1 MNDDDSLN
9 KHSNSHIHAMCS
21 ISGTA
26 NQHAAAEQRKII
38 NLAKDL
44 FLSCQAYHLL
54 KNASLIN
61 EMNLTGENSCS
72 KQARIQRKKKTQ
84 CLSCSASQ
92 HQVHHCCSRVKSLH
106 MPSTDHKQPVST
118 VNTGGEHNG
127 KMCFCSR
134 FLASVTH
141 RALQSGIEHLPHLT
155 GLKCN
160 RPSQA
165 CDI

>member
-72 KQARIQRKKKTQ
+72 KQARIQRKKKKH
-84 CLSCSASQ
+84 SA
-92 HQVHHCCSRVKSLH
+92 
-106 MPSTDHKQPVST
+106 
-118 VNTGGEHNG
+118 
-127 KMCFCSR
+127 
-134 FLASVTH
+134 FLA
-141 RALQSGIEHLPHLT
+141 ALHNIRFIT
-155 GLKCN
+155 V
-160 RPSQA
+160 A
-165 CDI
+165 AV